1 MLNKTFHTKAHFYLA
16 ILIAFC
22 LPFARLTP
30 IFIALMLLNWLLEGD
45 LKNKFQIIY
54 KNKFAL
60 LFIAFYGMH
69 LIGMLYTKNINSGWF
84 DLQVKFSLLLF
95 SIILSSRPF
104 NNKDIDTIFLSFIGG
119 GVLSSIILLGRAIY
133 LYITLGSMDIFFY
146 QAFAFFLHPS
156 YLSMYL
162 NVAIVWLL
170 IKIVNN
176 KFASQRFSNF
186 LAFLIILFFSFIIA
200 LLSSKIGLIT
210 MILTYICFLMYFII
224 SKKKYIIGI
233 SGILIII
240 ISIYY
245 VMRFVPEINAR
256 VSRAISVVT

>member
-104 NNKDIDTIFLSFIGG
+104 NNKDIDTIFLSLIGG

-133 LYITLGSMDIFFY
+133 LYITLGSMDIFFIRHSHSFFIQVIY
-146 QAFAFFLHPS
+146 QC
-156 YLSMYL
+156 
-162 NVAIVWLL
+162 I
-170 IKIVNN
+170 
-176 KFASQRFSNF
+176 
-186 LAFLIILFFSFIIA
+186 
-200 LLSSKIGLIT
+200 
-210 MILTYICFLMYFII
+210 
-224 SKKKYIIGI
+224 
-233 SGILIII
+233 
-240 ISIYY
+240 
-245 VMRFVPEINAR
+245 
-256 VSRAISVVT
+256 